1 MRTSPVS
8 EAEVGE
14 PPDVAE
20 PDGVSDHGEQEV
32 QLAAPLL
39 PASHLSPPR
48 TSKLSNTSPLE
59 LLAPR
64 LRGRQPVPALRVLKY
79 MFELQYQRVDKYRY
93 VDYSANVF
101 T

>member
-20 PDGVSDHGEQEV
+20 PDGVADHGEQEV

-48 TSKLSNTSPLE
+48 TTK
-59 LLAPR
+59 
-64 LRGRQPVPALRVLKY
+64 
-79 MFELQYQRVDKYRY
+79 
-93 VDYSANVF
+93 
-101 T
+101 